1 MLSNELMGLLALAI
15 VWVNTLL
22 VVAAAGRELS
32 ALAAQ
37 RRWMRPLA
45 PGEVGAGRCGGG
57 GAGGG
62 AGAGGGGRHHGAP
75 VGRQAADDHGRRA
88 ILFADRAYRGEV
100 LGGELS
106 AGDVTLAVA
115 AAADAEVWLPAEE
128 LRAAAACPGEGE
140 LGAAYAEAKKARG
153 FSRTVTVDIGP
164 GARVFVA
171 GEVRRG
177 DGFSIH
183 PLPGARLLVSTVDPR
198 AVCGRHMGRVVLF
211 MIAVPVIAAACTAV
225 ALYPPHFGLVSTLGG
240 ALCLAYFLLVQPA
253 GTALRDAVL
262 LPHRAILR
270 GSWVSSKS
278 AEAGDAAPEARPARS
293 GDAGAGSPRGR
304 GEAVSGTEAG
314 ERRAAGA
321 G

>member
-22 VVAAAGRELS
+22 VLAAAGRELS
-32 ALAAQ
+32 ALAAR

-45 PGEVGAGRCGGG
+45 PGEVGAGLVEGVV
-57 GAGGG
+57 AEVADG
-62 AGAGGGGRHHGAP
+62 AGALARHHVDQ
-75 VGRQAADDHGRRA
+75 VGRQAADDHGRHA

-100 LGGELS
+100 LGGAVR
-106 AGDVTLAVA
+106 AGDLTIALPKVGE
-115 AAADAEVWLPAEE
+115 AEVWLPAEAI
-128 LRAAAACPGEGE
+128 RAAAACPGEDE

-153 FSRTVTVDIGP
+153 FSRTVTVDVGP

-177 DGFSIH
+177 DGLSVH
-183 PLPGARLLVSTVDPR
+183 PLPDARLLVSTSDPR
-198 AVCGRHMGRVVLF
+198 EVCARHMRRVVLF

-270 GSWVSSKS
+270 GSWVSSKR
-278 AEAGDAAPEARPARS
+278 AEADDAASEAPPTRS
-293 GDAGAGSPRGR
+293 AKRGK
-304 GEAVSGTEAG
+304 AVSGTEAG